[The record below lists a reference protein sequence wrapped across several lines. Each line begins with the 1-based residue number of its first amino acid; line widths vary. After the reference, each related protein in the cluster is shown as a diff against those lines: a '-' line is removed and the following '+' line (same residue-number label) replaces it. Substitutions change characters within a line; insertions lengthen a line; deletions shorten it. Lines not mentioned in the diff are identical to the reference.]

1 MTEISCRTYS
11 FFVEAEKAGL
21 CNIDELLDGL
31 PLTRDFLETPS
42 NRMSW
47 DVWSIVC
54 DRFNDLF
61 ETQEEVLATAKF
73 TVNDS
78 YSGYLAR
85 VAGVFVDE
93 ASFYRVGFRWVV
105 PDLFRSMNFTL
116 KEVGDSDLLLTAELK
131 PGFAESLGWFIL
143 FCGTMPLV
151 PEFIGLPR
159 SNTEILHLDARS
171 ATVLVHLHKKHAVSW
186 WKKLLPGF
194 KSVESERLRLQTELD
209 HAFGKMH
216 GVTESF
222 RNLLDGMPVVVL
234 AVRDEQVV
242 YANTTYEKLSRRNIV
257 TGKTNVFELFAEK
270 DQRVLNGLLEGDV
283 QEASSLR
290 LITPDSNAPI
300 VLSARIVRGL
310 EFQGVEADLLV
321 GIDVTDESHAHAN
334 LERSEATMSA
344 MLRAQPEL
352 IFRLDQQL
360 CILDVKPGSDVE
372 ESALLTNM
380 VGMSLLDAAPTTPA
394 NQNSELSGFFE
405 SFFEAV
411 KNGEP
416 FEDFVNSPSMNG
428 EPRHMS
434 VRSHPLL
441 GGRESVVVVRDETSR
456 ATMDQRLRIAE
467 RMASVGTLAAG
478 IAHEVN
484 NPLAYVSM
492 NVDLL
497 KEELEDLP
505 DDIRARIV
513 DLLGGIADGTERIKH
528 IIQPMRQLSRIDARQ
543 TVATS
548 VQTALEAALAA
559 TEFERRHQAKLVLD
573 MQETPDVMGDPTE
586 LVQAFVNLLSNA
598 LHAMET
604 SASTKEHELRVR
616 LFPEDNHV
624 VIEIEDTGSGISK
637 DNLSKIFNPFFSTRM
652 RETGTG
658 LGLSIVHSI
667 VTDMNGTIEVHSQL
681 ERGTT
686 FRIVFLAV
694 EIEAGV
700 EAEALPVPEAKL
712 AAVANGPTTS
722 RRGNV
727 VVVDDEP
734 MIRLSMAR
742 VLSKHEVTCFGTGRE
757 ALEYLTTHPKPDL
770 VICDITMPGMSG
782 PELFAQLYD
791 VSPDFVQRM
800 VFVTGGAFTTQTEQF
815 LNRSD
820 IRCIYKPVPSEVLR
834 KLVADSIDLVPT

>member
-11 FFVEAEKAGL
+11 FFVAAEEAGL

-47 DVWSIVC
+47 DVWAIVC
-54 DRFNDLF
+54 DRFSELF
-61 ETQEEVLATAKF
+61 ETQEEVFATGKF
-73 TVNDS
+73 AVNDS

-85 VAGVFVDE
+85 VGGLFADAESLYGV
-93 ASFYRVGFRWVV
+93 AFRWIL
-105 PDLFRSMNFTL
+105 PDLYRCLNFTL
-116 KEVGDSDLLLTAELK
+116 THVGDSDLLLTASVK
-131 PGFAESLGWFIL
+131 PGFAECLGWFTL

-151 PEFIGLPR
+151 PEYVGLP
-159 SNTEILHLDARS
+159 SADTEVLHVDAKG
-171 ATVLVHLHKKHAVSW
+171 ATVLVRLRKKPSVSW

-194 KSVESERLRLQTELD
+194 KAVESERLRLQTELD
-209 HAFGKMH
+209 QAFGKMH

-234 AVRDEQVV
+234 AVRNNRVI

-257 TGKTNVFELFAEK
+257 TGTANVFELFA
-270 DQRVLNGLLEGDV
+270 DDDRRLLNALFDGDV
-283 QEASSLR
+283 QDASSLR
-290 LITPDSNAPI
+290 LLTPDSNAPV

-310 EFQGVEADLLV
+310 EFQGVQSDLLV
-321 GIDVTDESHAHAN
+321 GIDVTEQSRAHAN

-360 CILDVKPGSDVE
+360 SILDVKPGSDVE
-372 ESALLTNM
+372 ESAMLTKM
-380 VGMSLLDAAPTTPA
+380 VGFSLLDAVPKVPA
-394 NQNSELSGFFE
+394 YADGQLSDFFDA
-405 SFFEAV
+405 FFEAV
-411 KNGEP
+411 TNGEP
-416 FEDFVNSPSMNG
+416 FEDFVNSPTTNG

-441 GGRESVVVVRDETSR
+441 GGQESVVVVRDETSR
-456 ATMDQRLRIAE
+456 TTMDQRLRVAE

-497 KEELEDLP
+497 KEEIQDLP
-505 DDIRARIV
+505 DEVRARIV

-528 IIQPMRQLSRIDARQ
+528 IIQPLRQMSRIDARQ
-543 TVATS
+543 TVKFS
-548 VQTALEAALAA
+548 VQKALESALAA
-559 TEFERRHQAKLVLD
+559 TEFERRHQATLVLEVQD
-573 MQETPDVMGDPTE
+573 TPQVIGDPAE
-586 LVQAFVNLLSNA
+586 LVQVFVNLLSNA

-604 SASTKEHELRVR
+604 SPNPNGHELRVR
-616 LFPEDNHV
+616 LFPEDDNV

-637 DNLSKIFNPFFSTRM
+637 ENLSMIFNPFFSTRM

-667 VTDMNGTIEVHSQL
+667 ITDMNGTIEVQSQL

-686 FRIVFLAV
+686 FRIVVAAV
-694 EIEAGV
+694 EEEV
-700 EAEALPVPEAKL
+700 EAEPVVVPQAEP
-712 AAVANGPTTS
+712 AVAANAPKVALRKAT
-722 RRGNV
+722 V

-734 MIRLSMAR
+734 MIRLSIAR
-742 VLSKHEVTCFGTGRE
+742 VLSKHEVLCFGTGRE
-757 ALEYLTTHPKPDL
+757 ALEYLTTHAKPDL

-782 PELFAQLYD
+782 PELFSHLCDA
-791 VSPDFVQRM
+791 SPELVERM

-820 IRCIYKPVPSEVLR
+820 IRCLYKPVPSEVLR
-834 KLVADSIDLVPT
+834 KLATDSVDVATK

>member
-11 FFVEAEKAGL
+11 FYVEAEKAGL

-73 TVNDS
+73 SVNDS

-105 PDLFRSMNFTL
+105 PDLFRSINFTL
-116 KEVGDSDLLLTAELK
+116 KDVGDSDLLLTAALK
-131 PGFAESLGWFIL
+131 PGFAESLGWFVL

-151 PEFIGLPR
+151 PEYIGLPR
-159 SNTEILHLDARS
+159 AKSEILHLDARS
-171 ATVLVHLHKKHAVSW
+171 ATVLVHLHKKHTVSW

-209 HAFGKMH
+209 LAFGKMH

-234 AVRDEQVV
+234 AVRDGKVV
-242 YANTTYEKLSRRNIV
+242 YANTTYGKLSRKNIV
-257 TGKTNVFELFAEK
+257 TGKTSVFELFAEE
-270 DQRVLNGLLEGDV
+270 DRRVLNGLFEGDL

-290 LITPDSNAPI
+290 LITPDSIAPI

-310 EFQGVEADLLV
+310 EFQGVQADLLV
-321 GIDVTDESHAHAN
+321 GIDVTDESHARAN

-372 ESALLTNM
+372 ESALLTKL
-380 VGMSLLDAAPTTPA
+380 VGVSLLDAAPNAPA
-394 NQNSELSGFFE
+394 YQNSEMSVFFE
-405 SFFEAV
+405 RFFEAV
-411 KNGEP
+411 MNGEP
-416 FEDFVNSPSMNG
+416 FEDFVNSPSMSG
-428 EPRHMS
+428 EQRHMS

-456 ATMDQRLRIAE
+456 TTMDQRLRIAE

-492 NVDLL
+492 NVDML
-497 KEELEDLP
+497 KEEIQDLP
-505 DDIRARIV
+505 DDVRARIV

-528 IIQPMRQLSRIDARQ
+528 IIQPMRQMSRIDARQ
-543 TVATS
+543 TVRTS
-548 VQTALEAALAA
+548 VRTALETALAA
-559 TEFERRHQAKLVLD
+559 TEFERRHQARLVLEVQD
-573 MQETPDVMGDPTE
+573 TPEVLGDPTE
-586 LVQAFVNLLSNA
+586 LVQVFVNLLSNA

-604 SASTKEHELRVR
+604 SPNPNGHELRVR
-616 LFPEDNHV
+616 LFSEDDNV

-637 DNLSKIFNPFFSTRM
+637 ENMGMIFNPFFSTRM

-667 VTDMNGTIEVHSQL
+667 ITDMNGTIEVHSQL

-686 FRIVFLAV
+686 FRIVFSAV
-694 EIEAGV
+694 KVEV
-700 EAEALPVPEAKL
+700 EAEAFVPTV
-712 AAVANGPTTS
+712 VAGVGVVAS
-722 RRGNV
+722 RRAKV

-734 MIRLSMAR
+734 MILQSITR

-757 ALEYLTTHPKPDL
+757 ALEYLMTHDNPDL

-782 PELFAQLYD
+782 PELFSHIFEA
-791 VSPDFVQRM
+791 SPDLAKRM

-820 IRCIYKPVPSEVLR
+820 IRCLHKPVPSEVLR
-834 KLVADSIDLVPT
+834 KLATDSVDFVAP